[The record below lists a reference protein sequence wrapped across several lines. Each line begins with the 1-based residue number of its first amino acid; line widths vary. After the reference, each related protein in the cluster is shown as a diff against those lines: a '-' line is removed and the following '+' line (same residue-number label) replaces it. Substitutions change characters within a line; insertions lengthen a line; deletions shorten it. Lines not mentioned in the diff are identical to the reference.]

1 MRTNVRRAR
10 REGNPRYA
18 DGPQRRSRLFHEQAA
33 AGFTRRRQAATS
45 ATMTGGLMKTF
56 AIACA
61 TLLTGCLAATA
72 QATVSRDAP
81 REVVSYADL
90 NLQSE
95 ADAAILVE
103 RIEVAARKVCGLRS
117 ASPLPIEIV
126 ARLRVCAKEATARA
140 ITDVN
145 APAVLRHREI
155 VVRNTM
161 E

>member
-1 MRTNVRRAR
+1 MVGARAMKASR
-10 REGNPRYA
+10 VTPTA
-18 DGPQRRSRLFHEQAA
+18 RSAIHGF
-33 AGFTRRRQAATS
+33 FTRGWPLGSRVAGKLQPSPTV
-45 ATMTGGLMKTF
+45 TGGLMKTF

-72 QATVSRDAP
+72 QATVSRDVP
-81 REVVSYADL
+81 REVVRYADL

-95 ADAAILVE
+95 ADAAILVD
-103 RIEVAARKVCGLRS
+103 RIEIAARKVCGLRS
-117 ASPLPIEIV
+117 ASPLPLEIV

-140 ITDVN
+140 IADVN
-145 APAVLRHREI
+145 APTVLRHQEI